1 MSLSHILRILTA
13 SALLA
18 MLLVLPAR
26 AQTILRD
33 PDIEHALKQLAA
45 PVLRAA
51 GLGTAGMRILVI
63 DDGSLNAFV
72 IDRNHIFLNSGLIQ
86 RMETPDML
94 QSVIAHEAA
103 HITNGHLTRRP
114 INLRNART
122 AAGIGSALAAIAAI
136 AAGGGGEAASAAALG
151 AQNTAQRL
159 FFVHTRAE
167 ENAADQSGLRYLVD
181 AGISTDGALK
191 VLDLFRGQELLSR
204 RRQDPYA
211 RTHPLSQDRYRTV
224 QRLSQA
230 YSGRDTPKDTAAWY
244 WFMRAKGKL
253 SAFQRSP
260 KWTLN
265 RAGESGYADIKAM
278 REAVAW
284 HRRSNLKRALP
295 LIDKAIAANPNDP
308 YYYELKGQ
316 ILMESRQFDAAA
328 SAYGRAAKL
337 APRNA
342 LIQGS
347 FGRALLATG
356 QTKKALQLLEKSR
369 ASDGRDPR
377 LLRDMATAY
386 AKLGNA
392 GMASVV
398 TAERYAMVNRLEDAA
413 IHATRATGLLPQG
426 SAGYRRAQD
435 ILSAAKRAARNK

>member
-1 MSLSHILRILTA
+1 MSLAHFCRFLVLST
-13 SALLA
+13 LLSV
-18 MLLVLPAR
+18 MLALPAR

-33 PDIEHALKQLAA
+33 PDIEHALKELAA

-51 GLGTAGMRILVI
+51 GLGTAGIKILVI

-72 IDRNHIFLNSGLIQ
+72 IDRNHIFLHSGLIQ
-86 RMETPDML
+86 KMETPEML

-122 AAGIGSALAAIAAI
+122 AAGIGSALAAMAAI
-136 AAGGGGEAASAAALG
+136 AAGGGAEAAGAVALG

-167 ENAADQSGLRYLVD
+167 ENAADQSGLRYLAE
-181 AGISTDGALK
+181 AGIDTTGALR
-191 VLDLFRGQELLSR
+191 VLEIFRGQEVLSAA
-204 RRQDPYA
+204 RQDPYA

-230 YSGRDTPKDTAAWY
+230 YAGRATAENKAARY

-253 SAFQRSP
+253 SAFQRAP

-284 HRRSNLKRALP
+284 HRRSNLNRALS
-295 LIDKAIAANPNDP
+295 LIDKALASNPNDP
-308 YYYELKGQ
+308 FYYELKGQ
-316 ILMESRQFDAAA
+316 ILMESRQFGAAVN
-328 SAYGRAAKL
+328 AYGRAAQL
-337 APRNA
+337 APKNA
-342 LIQGS
+342 LIKGS
-347 FGRALLATG
+347 YGRALLAQG
-356 QTKKALQLLEKSR
+356 QTKQALKLLEAAR
-369 ASDGRDPR
+369 ASDGNDPR
-377 LLRDMATAY
+377 LLRDLATAH
-386 AKLGNA
+386 AQLGNR

-398 TAERYAMVNRLEDAA
+398 TAERYALVNRLKDAE
-413 IHATRATGLLPQG
+413 IHARRASDILPQG
-426 SAGYRRAQD
+426 SAGWRRAQD
-435 ILSAAKRAARNK
+435 IISAAKRANRRK